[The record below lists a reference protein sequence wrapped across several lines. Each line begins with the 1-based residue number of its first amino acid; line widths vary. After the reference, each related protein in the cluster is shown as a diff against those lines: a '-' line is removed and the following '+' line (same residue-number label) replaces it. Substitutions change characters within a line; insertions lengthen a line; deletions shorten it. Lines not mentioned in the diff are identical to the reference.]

1 MMDMRETPE
10 IPETHVDD
18 LIDAFVLGALEP
30 EEVAAVDLHVEGC
43 ARCRALLAQARA
55 SADLLLLAAPQ
66 VATPPALR
74 VRVLARVRAEA
85 ASARAAGDAARD
97 VVRAVPGGEAD
108 EDAADLAGELLRDLL
123 AEPDCVIVNVPGTEH
138 AAGASAR
145 FVGARSRREG
155 VLLTAGLGP
164 LAADKAYQV
173 WFLRGGEPQPN
184 ALFAIDP
191 HGHGASVVRTSEPL
205 LDFDTL
211 AVTPEPLTGSAGP
224 TGPVVLA
231 GELGEASAPGE
242 QATRMADAEAETAEP
257 RASVGGFLRGLFGR
271 RAERDVTGE
280 LLRDLLAEPDCVIV
294 NVPGTAQGRDAHARF
309 ISARSRHD
317 GVLVSAGLARLAP
330 DRAYQVWLL
339 REGQPQ
345 PNTLFALDAHGH
357 GASVVHAAEPPLDFD
372 TLAVTPEPAGGSPSP
387 TGPIVLAG
395 ALHTPEH

>member
-10 IPETHVDD
+10 IHVDD

-55 SADLLLLAAPQ
+55 SADLLLLSVPQ

-74 VRVLARVRAEA
+74 ARVLARVRAEA
-85 ASARAAGDAARD
+85 ASARAPGSPAEG
-97 VVRAVPGGEAD
+97 VVRALPGEEAG

-123 AEPDCVIVNVPGTEH
+123 AEPDCVIVDVPGTEH

-173 WFLRGGEPQPN
+173 WFLRGGQPQPN

-191 HGHGASVVRTSEPL
+191 RGHGASVVQASEPL

-231 GELGEASAPGE
+231 GELGAASELGE
-242 QATRMADAEAETAEP
+242 QATQPADAEAETGGP
-257 RASVGGFLRGLFGR
+257 RTSVRDFFRGLFGR

-294 NVPGTAQGRDAHARF
+294 SVPGTEQGPDARARF
-309 ISARSRHD
+309 ISAQSRRD
-317 GVLVSAGLARLAP
+317 GVLVSSGLARLAP

-339 REGQPQ
+339 REGQSQ
-345 PNTLFALDAHGH
+345 PNALFALDAHGR
-357 GASVVHAAEPPLDFD
+357 GASVVHAAEPLLDFD
-372 TLAVTPEPAGGSPSP
+372 TLAVTPEPAGGSPMP

-395 ALHTPEH
+395 ALHAPEQ